1 MSVYKIVR
9 YQPEYK
15 TQWDAFVS
23 KAKNATFL
31 FYRDFMEYH
40 SDRFED
46 CSIMVL
52 KNDKVL
58 ALLPANKNGDTAYS
72 HQGLTYGGLV
82 VDKKTKIETTML
94 LFKEVLS
101 YLETQKISKLEIKML
116 PGIYTDFPSEELHY
130 IFFLLEAKL
139 RRRDVLSVIDLSKP
153 LSFSSGRKEGV
164 KRGVKNKLE
173 VKEVFEFESFW
184 NQILIPTLE
193 EKHQAAPVH
202 TLEEITLLHQR
213 FPKNIRQFNVYLNDT
228 IVAGTTVFVSKN
240 VAHSQYI
247 AGNADKNQLGSL
259 DFLHHYLLKDIFA
272 EKKYFDF
279 GISNEN
285 QGRNLNKGLSFW
297 KESFGANTVVQD
309 FYVVETPS
317 HPKLDNVLI

>member
-9 YQPEYK
+9 YQPEFK
-15 TQWDAFVS
+15 QQWDAFVS

-46 CSIMVL
+46 CSLMVL

-58 ALLPANKNGDTAYS
+58 ALLPANKNGDMVCS
-72 HQGLTYGGLV
+72 HQGLTYGGIV
-82 VDKKTKIETTML
+82 VDKKAKIETTML

-101 YLETQKISKLEIKML
+101 YLEKQKISKLEIKLL
-116 PGIYTDFPSEELHY
+116 PSIYTDFPSQELQY
-130 IFFLLEAKL
+130 ILFLLEAKL
-139 RRRDVLSVIDLSKP
+139 HRRDVLSVIDLSKP

-164 KRGVKNKLE
+164 KRGIKNKLE

-193 EKHQAAPVH
+193 EKHQATPVH
-202 TLEEITLLHQR
+202 TLEEITLLHKR

-259 DFLHHYLLKDIFA
+259 DFLHHYLLNDIFA
-272 EKKYFDF
+272 AKKYFDF

-309 FYVVETPS
+309 FYMVETAS

>member
-1 MSVYKIVR
+1 MNYKIIR
-9 YQPEYK
+9 YQPEFK
-15 TQWDAFVS
+15 QQWNDFVS

-31 FYRDFMEYH
+31 FHRDFMDYH

-46 CSIMVL
+46 CSLLVL
-52 KNDKVL
+52 KKDKVL
-58 ALLPANKNGDTAYS
+58 ALLPANKNGNVVYS

-82 VDKKTKIETTML
+82 VDKKTKIETTLL

-101 YLETQKISKLEIKML
+101 YLEAQKINKLEIKFL
-116 PGIYTDFPSEELHY
+116 PSIYTDLPSDELQY
-130 IFFLLEAKL
+130 ILFLLDAKL
-139 RRRDVLSVIDLSKP
+139 FRRDVLSVIDLKQP

-164 KRGVKNKLE
+164 KRGEKNKLE
-173 VKEVFEFESFW
+173 VREVFEFEPFW
-184 NQILIPTLE
+184 NEILIPTLE
-193 EKHQAAPVH
+193 EKYQATPVH
-202 TLEEITLLHQR
+202 TLEEITLLHRR
-213 FPKNIRQFNVYLNDT
+213 FPKNIRQFNVYLNDK
-228 IVAGTTVFVSKN
+228 IVAGTTVFVTKN

-247 AGNADKNQLGSL
+247 AANADKNQLGSL
-259 DFLHHYLLKDIFA
+259 DFLHHYLLKNVFS
-272 EKKYFDF
+272 EKNYFDF

-309 FYVVETPS
+309 FYMVETSS